1 MSPPG
6 RLEPRAESDR
16 LSTGSG
22 GILCQDP
29 NGNETGDV
37 PDWDRQARCRGQVAA
52 DRSLRRCRIF
62 RSHRAPTD

>member
-37 PDWDRQARCRGQVAA
+37 PDWDRQAVNAENGNELGTKSSGTAVAV
-52 DRSLRRCRIF
+52 R
-62 RSHRAPTD
+62 